1 MYVSDTRYVVRVQ
14 IFYVLGTCVCIWGG
28 EDIRGWG
35 DARAWWTRRGLK
47 RSCGDGDGD
56 GDCTR
61 TSIARRTTSV
71 SGRGRSDAWTDVDG
85 TADDG
90 DGWVATVKGL
100 ARARVRS
107 RRCGVDAGNARASV
121 VMMTTTTTAAV
132 ETAVER
138 KRSLG
143 TRMLREIPR
152 EDVCALRDA
161 VAETLEI
168 VDEDTR
174 TWCDDET
181 VERFLRADKGDLKKA
196 KKRLTKTLAWRHEK
210 KPGKS
215 RCAGCFEKSF
225 RSHYMQQI
233 GYDVC
238 GRAVVYSDIGL
249 ALDHKAS
256 SNVEHCVQ
264 VLELLESFLPAYPY
278 DQYVWICDFHKFG
291 AGNMSPS
298 VATKCLSLFARS
310 YPERLEMMVFVE
322 APKIFNGLYRMLTAF
337 VDPVTV
343 QKLRFIKGPDG
354 KGGGGPL
361 SQTFKEFFSDETAD
375 WLVTE
380 MRMHRKMWS
389 VVKSKK
395 SWIKSMILENGVMDE
410 AAAFPEFASHD
421 CRGTRE
427 FLNSP
432 AGAYATKFARKHA
445 SRSTLVAKTL
455 PEFCAPV
462 DEEEDENDE
471 FTSVAPTPIKS
482 ISDAFSFATV
492 HDVLDGE
499 FDRFE

>member
-1 MYVSDTRYVVRVQ
+1 MWNTRVGMDDEKGVCVGFR
-14 IFYVLGTCVCIWGG
+14 GTAS
-28 EDIRGWG
+28 G
-35 DARAWWTRRGLK
+35 DPATRR
-47 RSCGDGDGD
+47 DA
-56 GDCTR
+56 TR
-61 TSIARRTTSV
+61 
-71 SGRGRSDAWTDVDG
+71 
-85 TADDG
+85 
-90 DGWVATVKGL
+90 
-100 ARARVRS
+100 
-107 RRCGVDAGNARASV
+107 ARASV
-121 VMMTTTTTAAV
+121 GARARERPSERAKTSTGTMTVATRAKAAAR
-132 ETAVER
+132 AVDDAPER

-143 TRMLREIPR
+143 TRMLREFAR
-152 EDVCALRDA
+152 EDVRALRDA
-161 VAETLEI
+161 VAETLKT
-168 VDEDTR
+168 VDDDTR
-174 TWCDDET
+174 AWCDDDT

-196 KKRLTKTLAWRHEK
+196 KKRLAKTLAWRHEK

-215 RCAGCFEKSF
+215 RCTVCFEESF

-233 GYDVC
+233 GYDAC

-278 DQYVWICDFHKFG
+278 DQYVWVCDFHKFG

-298 VATKCLSLFARS
+298 VAIKCLSLFARS

-322 APKIFNGLYRMLTAF
+322 APKIFNGLYKMLTAF

-361 SQTFKEFFSDETAD
+361 SQTFQELFSDETAD

-380 MRMHRKMWS
+380 MRMHRKMWA

-395 SWIKSMILENGVMDE
+395 SWIKSMILENGVMEE

-462 DEEEDENDE
+462 DADDEDEDEN
-471 FTSVAPTPIKS
+471 FTSVTPTPIKS
-482 ISDAFSFATV
+482 VSDAFSFATV
-492 HDVLDGE
+492 HDVLDRE

>member
-1 MYVSDTRYVVRVQ
+1 
-14 IFYVLGTCVCIWGG
+14 
-28 EDIRGWG
+28 
-35 DARAWWTRRGLK
+35 
-47 RSCGDGDGD
+47 
-56 GDCTR
+56 
-61 TSIARRTTSV
+61 
-71 SGRGRSDAWTDVDG
+71 
-85 TADDG
+85 
-90 DGWVATVKGL
+90 
-100 ARARVRS
+100 
-107 RRCGVDAGNARASV
+107 
-121 VMMTTTTTAAV
+121 
-132 ETAVER
+132 
-138 KRSLG
+138 
-143 TRMLREIPR
+143 MLREIAR
-152 EDVCALRDA
+152 EDVRALRDA
-161 VAETLEI
+161 VAETLKM
-168 VDEDTR
+168 VDDDTR
-174 TWCDDET
+174 AWCDDDT

-196 KKRLTKTLAWRHEK
+196 KKRLKKTLAWRHEK

-215 RCAGCFEKSF
+215 RCTVCFEKSF

-233 GYDVC
+233 GYDAC

-278 DQYVWICDFHKFG
+278 DQYVWVCDFHKFG

-322 APKIFNGLYRMLTAF
+322 APKIFNGLYKMLTAF

-361 SQTFKEFFSDETAD
+361 SQTFEELFSDETAD

-380 MRMHRKMWS
+380 MRMHRKMWA

-395 SWIKSMILENGVMDE
+395 SWIKSMILENGVMEE

-462 DEEEDENDE
+462 DADDDDDDED
-471 FTSVAPTPIKS
+471 FTSVTPTPIKS
-482 ISDAFSFATV
+482 VSDAFSFATV